1 MASHWFNMT
10 LLLRI
15 AVVAV
20 VLTISCMAGAEE
32 ITIAS
37 RMDQVGK
44 AVRSRI
50 EPLFVRQ
57 RIPYPPEKLAL
68 VAVKDEKRLKVFAT
82 DTTGDWQFIYQYK
95 IAKLSGKLGPK
106 LKSGD
111 KQVPEGLY
119 RVTHLNPASKFWLSL
134 ALNYPNSFDR
144 AQARKDKRTSLGG
157 DIMLHGWWFSEG
169 CVAVGNT
176 ASEDLFVMAKEIGL
190 DNLSV
195 LITPTDFR
203 KDELPAELPSR
214 PQWTKELYADIRKE
228 LNKFGSDGMTTES
241 RLIAYADIAP
251 PPPPEP
257 KTLLGQF
264 LRALANAAETSGTEK
279 QEED

>member
-1 MASHWFNMT
+1 MT
-10 LLLRI
+10 SLLRLAI
-15 AVVAV
+15 VAMGFACSR
-20 VLTISCMAGAEE
+20 LSCAEE
-32 ITIAS
+32 VTIAS
-37 RMDQVGK
+37 RMEQVGET
-44 AVRSRI
+44 VRSRI
-50 EPLFVRQ
+50 EPLFARQ

-68 VAVKDEKRLKVFAT
+68 VAVKDEKRLKIFAI
-82 DTTGDWQFIYQYK
+82 DKTGDWQFVYQYQ

-119 RVTHLNPASKFWLSL
+119 KVTHLNPASKFWLSL

-203 KDELPAELPSR
+203 KDKLPAELPSK
-214 PQWTKELYADIRKE
+214 PQWTKELYADIRDE
-228 LNKFGSDGMTTES
+228 LNKFGSDGITTDS

-257 KTLLGQF
+257 KTLLGKV